1 MEKRHKFTVLAPEIV
16 EQIAGMKAGAPEL
29 YLSSHALFPSG
40 YMEYLMEVLSINRH
54 LSVVSGEKTEASDWA
69 GEAEVWRLVKEQI
82 QEMCGGVEEK
92 ACQVLEVRRDG
103 EIVGLV
109 VGIGVYN

>member
-16 EQIAGMKAGAPEL
+16 EQIAKMKAGEPEL

-54 LSVVSGEKTEASDWA
+54 LSVILGRKTEADDWA

-103 EIVGLV
+103 RIVGLV
-109 VGIGVYN
+109 VRME